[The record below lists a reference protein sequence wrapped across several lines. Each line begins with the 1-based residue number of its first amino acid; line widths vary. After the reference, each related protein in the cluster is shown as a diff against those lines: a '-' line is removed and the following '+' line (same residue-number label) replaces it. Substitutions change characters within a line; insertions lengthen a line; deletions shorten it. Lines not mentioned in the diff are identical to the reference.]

1 MLSFTVDVE
10 VSSRPIVRQSAQRS
24 WHQAFL
30 RDAIETALVY
40 KSFYGNRLEYLMH
53 DVFTPM
59 VLALKEVLDG
69 TFDGA
74 KIAVWSSVKA
84 TLLMF
89 EEFETAL
96 NPSENAALSWAASPL
111 NNPQLLV
118 YMGPPTVLV
127 EASWH
132 LVSLMARP
140 KATWS
145 GVPTNEVC
153 F

>member
-1 MLSFTVDVE
+1 MSF
-10 VSSRPIVRQSAQRS
+10 
-24 WHQAFL
+24 H
-30 RDAIETALVY
+30 
-40 KSFYGNRLEYLMH
+40 GNHLKYLTH

-69 TFDGA
+69 TFDGTR
-74 KIAVWSSVKA
+74 IAVWSSVKA

-89 EEFETAL
+89 EEFETVL
-96 NPSENAALSWAASPL
+96 NPSGNALWSWAASPL

-132 LVSLMARP
+132 LVELIARP

-145 GVPTNEVC
+145 GVPTKEVC